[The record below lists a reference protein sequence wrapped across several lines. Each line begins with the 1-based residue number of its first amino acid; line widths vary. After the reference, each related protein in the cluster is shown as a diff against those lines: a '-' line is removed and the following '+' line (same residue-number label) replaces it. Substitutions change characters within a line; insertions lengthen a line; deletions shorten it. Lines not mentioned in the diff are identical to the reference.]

1 MIAISRGHQSRFG
14 LSLSKPSL
22 SFLMHARKNKEGL
35 RQAQAKPR
43 AGRALVLIGLT
54 LVATP
59 AAARDNL
66 GMFETWGAFRDA
78 SPPRCFAIAEPV
90 RATPKDAQWRP
101 FASVAVWPALHQR
114 NQLHIRLRRPVAK
127 GSRVTLAI
135 GRNRFPL
142 IAGGA
147 DAWSP
152 DARSDAAI
160 VAAMRSADR
169 MTVSAPGSS
178 DTYALRGA
186 ATAIDAATLGCA
198 RR

>member
-1 MIAISRGHQSRFG
+1 
-14 LSLSKPSL
+14 
-22 SFLMHARKNKEGL
+22 
-35 RQAQAKPR
+35 
-43 AGRALVLIGLT
+43 VL
-54 LVATP
+54 ATP

-66 GMFETWGAFRDA
+66 GMFESWGAFRDA

-90 RATPKDAQWRP
+90 RPTPKDAQWRP

-114 NQLHIRLRRPVAK
+114 NQLHIRLRHARPQ
-127 GSRVTLAI
+127 GSRVTLTI
-135 GRNRFPL
+135 GRSRFPL

-152 DARSDAAI
+152 DARTDAAI

-169 MTVSAPGSS
+169 MTVSAAGTS
-178 DTYALRGA
+178 DTYRLRGA

>member
-1 MIAISRGHQSRFG
+1 LILGI
-14 LSLSKPSL
+14 LSTS
-22 SFLMHARKNKEGL
+22 
-35 RQAQAKPR
+35 
-43 AGRALVLIGLT
+43 
-54 LVATP
+54 

-90 RATPKDAQWRP
+90 RATPKDAPWRP
-101 FASVAVWPALHQR
+101 FASVAVWPVLHQR
-114 NQLHIRLRRPVAK
+114 NQLHIRLRNARPQ
-127 GSRVTLAI
+127 GSRVTLTI
-135 GRNRFPL
+135 GRKRFPL

-152 DARSDAAI
+152 DARTDAAI

-169 MTVSAPGSS
+169 MTVSGAGTS
-178 DTYALRGA
+178 DTYQLRGA